1 MSVLS
6 VPYSQ
11 YPIIE
16 LSGCYTIEEGL
27 DYVEAFEHPSERD
40 AGEYF
45 ARRALEAEGW
55 HVTGPAADEGYRLPV
70 AKAAGFTAE
79 RGSARVRLDVSGN
92 LPPVLLVCKGEV
104 EQAIEFIAAAFP
116 AIGIAYY
123 EREERR
129 LRRRAAR
136 KPTT

>member
-1 MSVLS
+1 M
-6 VPYSQ
+6 
-11 YPIIE
+11 
-16 LSGCYTIEEGL
+16 
-27 DYVEAFEHPSERD
+27 
-40 AGEYF
+40 
-45 ARRALEAEGW
+45 
-55 HVTGPAADEGYRLPV
+55 TGPAADEGYRLPV
-70 AKAAGFTAE
+70 AEAAGFTAE
-79 RGSARVRLDVSGN
+79 RGSACVRLDVSGN

-136 KPTT
+136 KSKT